1 MQMSEQRD
9 KILPAFAEC
18 LGLVVKPKK
27 SKTNPHLKSNY
38 ADLESVNKAIGAALD
53 TCGLIVTQPPYHE
66 PGQPK
71 DVVMIE
77 TVIIHAES
85 GQWLSSILQI
95 PLAKADA
102 QGTGS
107 AITYARRYAKLAIF
121 DLLSSDD
128 DGEKAAKST
137 KDWLRD
143 VDQCKTEDDVQR
155 VAKAARATGDAA
167 LFNVV
172 KDKCAERVA
181 KIRAENAKGFN
192 PSKPAN
198 AEPGRKTV
206 TVDDAPNNEPA
217 PQDSPIDHEAE
228 SFNNEGF

>member
-9 KILPAFAEC
+9 KILPAFSEC

-53 TCGLIVTQPPYHE
+53 ACGLIVTQPPYHE

-85 GQWLSSILQI
+85 GQWLSSILQM

-128 DGEKAAKST
+128 DGEKAVKST
-137 KDWLRD
+137 KDWLRE
-143 VDQCKTEDDVQR
+143 VEQCKTVDDLTTIFR
-155 VAKAARATGDAA
+155 SARATKDAGIVA
-167 LFNVV
+167 VMT
-172 KDKCAERVA
+172 DKCAERKA
-181 KIRAENAKGFN
+181 QILADNAKGFS
-192 PSKPAN
+192 PSKPVN
-198 AEPGRKTV
+198 AEPGKKTV
-206 TVDDAPNNEPA
+206 TVEDAPNNEPA
-217 PQDSPIDHEAE
+217 PQDGQIDHEAE